1 MIVDFFKGFQSPLLA
16 TMYVIR
22 TPALWRHIILPISFM
37 GACLLG
43 GLFTLYMYASRLLQ
57 YLASFGVLPPSGEA
71 SLFSTSWF
79 AVVQEYVIYYGAYI
93 GIWILGIFMSYAIA
107 IMVAPMLSEPIS
119 DHVVAKKN
127 WRECVHAQA
136 KVQPL
141 YVQIGESLLI
151 LLVQMCCA
159 IGCFFLGLIPVIGLV
174 APILMGII
182 AAFVLAKELL
192 DVPLVRHGVSF
203 SIKFQ
208 IIRSRAPLFAGFGC
222 AVLLMA
228 MIPLYNIVLFPI
240 AVVSITNL
248 FYEHIWSEH
257 KELLLTTHSL

>member
-1 MIVDFFKGFQSPLLA
+1 MIVDFLKGFRSPVLA
-16 TMYVIR
+16 TVYVMR
-22 TPALWRHIILPISFM
+22 TPALWRHIILPIAFM

-43 GLFTLYMYASRLLQ
+43 GLFTLYMYASRLIH
-57 YLASFGVLPPSGEA
+57 YLGSFGVLPPSGEA
-71 SLFSTSWF
+71 SLSWF

-127 WRECVHAQA
+127 WTECVHAQA
-136 KVQPL
+136 KSKPW
-141 YVQIGESLLI
+141 YVQVGESLLI

-159 IGCFFLGLIPVIGLV
+159 VACFFLGFMPVVGLL
-174 APILMGII
+174 APIIMGVI
-182 AAFVLAKELL
+182 AVFVLAKELL

-203 SIKFQ
+203 STKIQ
-208 IIRSRAPLFAGFGC
+208 VIRSKAPLFAGFGC

-240 AVVSITNL
+240 AVVAITNL
-248 FYEHIWSEH
+248 FYEHVWSEN
-257 KELLLTTHSL
+257 KDLLLTTHGS

>member
-1 MIVDFFKGFQSPLLA
+1 MIVDFFKGFRSPVLA
-16 TMYVIR
+16 TVYVMR
-22 TPALWRHIILPISFM
+22 TPALWRHIILPIAFM
-37 GACLLG
+37 GGCLLG

-57 YLASFGVLPPSGEA
+57 ALTSFGVHPPSGEA
-71 SLFSTSWF
+71 SLSWF

-127 WRECVHAQA
+127 WKECVHAQA
-136 KVQPL
+136 KVQPW
-141 YVQIGESLLI
+141 YVQIGESLFI
-151 LLVQMCCA
+151 LLAQMCCA
-159 IGCFFLGLIPVIGLV
+159 IACFFLGLIPVVGLL
-174 APILMGII
+174 APILMGTI
-182 AAFVLAKELL
+182 AVFVLAKELL

-203 SIKFQ
+203 STKIQ
-208 IIRSRAPLFAGFGC
+208 VIRSKAPLFAGFGC

-240 AVVSITNL
+240 AVVAITNL
-248 FYEHIWSEH
+248 FYDHVWSEN
-257 KELLLTTHSL
+257 KDILLTTHGS